1 MEVGMP
7 GLISNLSYSIFCYT
21 TDMASRGSILASVM
35 SETRTSQSELSRL
48 SGVHQ
53 PSISQYL
60 SGKVDLSDELLD
72 RLLGCM
78 GYRLEV
84 TRQPLAADLTRS
96 ERRSWLLHREL
107 AKLVTAEA
115 LVQWQPVIDD
125 NVGRLRAGTTGQPHA
140 RNLER
145 WATLIK
151 DGDTAGLKRV
161 LTGLS
166 REDIEMREVSPMA
179 GLLPDDQR
187 LRVLRRSQH

>member
-1 MEVGMP
+1 
-7 GLISNLSYSIFCYT
+7 
-21 TDMASRGSILASVM
+21 MAGRGSILASVM

-60 SGKVDLSDELLD
+60 SGKVDLSDELLE

-84 TRQPLAADLTRS
+84 TRQSLPAGLTRS

-107 AKLVTAEA
+107 AKLVTPEA

-125 NVGRLRAGTTGQPHA
+125 NVGRLRAGTNGQPHA

-161 LTGLS
+161 LTGLR

-179 GLLPDDQR
+179 GLLPEEQR
-187 LRVLRRSQH
+187 QRVLRSQR

>member
-1 MEVGMP
+1 
-7 GLISNLSYSIFCYT
+7 
-21 TDMASRGSILASVM
+21 M
-35 SETRTSQSELSRL
+35 SDTQTSQSELSRL

-60 SGKVDLSDELLD
+60 SRKVDLSDDLLD
-72 RLLGCM
+72 RLLSCM

-84 TRQPLAADLTRS
+84 TRKPLAAGLTRS

-107 AKLVTAEA
+107 AKLVTPEV
-115 LVQWQPVIDD
+115 LMQWQPVIDD
-125 NVGRLRAGTTGQPHA
+125 NLGRLRAGTTGQPHS

-151 DGDTAGLKRV
+151 DGDTAGLKRI
-161 LTGLS
+161 LTGVS

-179 GLLPDDQR
+179 GLLAEEQR
-187 LRVLRRSQH
+187 LRVLRSQR